1 MNPTSRSSPAALLA
15 VNGLLAA
22 VTVLIALVIALE
34 DDLGTPAFL
43 ILITA
48 DLLAVLGMGVLI
60 GKVSRDAAASGE
72 AAELRHDLRTLDAL
86 EPLRTEANDSKQR

>member
-60 GKVSRDAAASGE
+60 GKVSRDATTSGE